1 MMDRTMLRKLFGSF
15 ATGVTVVTAIGS
27 DGRPVG
33 ITVNSFT
40 SVSLDPPLLLWCL
53 ANKSA
58 SLGAFVVG
66 ASFAVHVLAADQ
78 AEVAGRFARSGID
91 KFAGQGIARDPASAP
106 EVPGALA
113 RLDCRVVRLDPGGDH
128 TIILAEMLSAQ
139 MRSGAPLVFHASRFG
154 RFAIDEGPATGS
166 ADPWT

>member
-1 MMDRTMLRKLFGSF
+1 MDRSMLRKVFGSF
-15 ATGVTVVTAIGS
+15 ATGVTVVTAVGP

-58 SLGAFVVG
+58 SLAAFAVG

-78 AEVAGRFARSGID
+78 AEVARRFARSGID
-91 KFAGQGIARDPASAP
+91 KFAGQGIPQDPASAP

-128 TIILAEMLSAQ
+128 TIILGEMLSAR
-139 MRSGAPLVFHASRFG
+139 MRSGAPLLFHASGFG
-154 RFAIDEGPATGS
+154 RFATDEGPTTGA